1 VVVEA
6 GVTVTVPPLTGS
18 GFELP
23 SDPVTTTLVALV
35 AVTVNKSELPW
46 LIELFCAEIVT
57 VGFC

>member
-1 VVVEA
+1 
-6 GVTVTVPPLTGS
+6 VPPLAGS